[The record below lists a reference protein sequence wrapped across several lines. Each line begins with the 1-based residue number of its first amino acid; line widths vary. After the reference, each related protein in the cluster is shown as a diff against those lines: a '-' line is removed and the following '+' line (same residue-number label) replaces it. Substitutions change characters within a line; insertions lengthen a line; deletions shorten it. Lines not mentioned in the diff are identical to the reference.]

1 MFFVRP
7 LVALFIA
14 QIFKIIIYGWKNKRF
29 DFRRLVGAGGMPSS
43 HAAFTVALTTQLGK
57 DVGVDGPVF
66 AIALVF
72 TMVVLYDA
80 AGVRRAAGK
89 QAAILNTI
97 MEEVMA
103 HKKIEEARLK
113 ELLGHTPF
121 EVLVGVVLGFLVGW
135 W

>member
-1 MFFVRP
+1 VFFVRP
-7 LVALFIA
+7 LLALFIA
-14 QIFKIIIYGWKNKRF
+14 QVFKIIIYGWKNKGF

-43 HAAFTVALTTQLGK
+43 HATLTVALTTQIGK
-57 DVGVDGPVF
+57 NVGIDEPVF
-66 AIALVF
+66 AVALVF

-97 MEEVMA
+97 MSEVMA
-103 HKKIEEARLK
+103 HQKIKEARLK

-121 EVLVGVVLGFLVGW
+121 EVLVGVILGFIVGW

>member
-1 MFFVRP
+1 VFFVRP

>member
-7 LVALFIA
+7 LVALFIT
-14 QIFKIIIYGWKNKRF
+14 QVFKIIIYGWKNKRF

>member
-7 LVALFIA
+7 LVALFIT
-14 QIFKIIIYGWKNKRF
+14 QVFKIIIYGWKNKRF

-43 HAAFTVALTTQLGK
+43 HAAFTVALTTQIGK

-66 AIALVF
+66 AVALVF

-103 HKKIEEARLK
+103 HQKIKEVRLK

>member
-7 LVALFIA
+7 LLALLIA
-14 QIFKIIIYGWKNKRF
+14 QILKIIFYGWKNKRF

-43 HAAFTVALTTQLGK
+43 HSALTVALTTRIGK
-57 DVGVDGPVF
+57 EVGISEPIF
-66 AIALVF
+66 AVALVF
-72 TMVVLYDA
+72 TIIVLYDA

-89 QAAILNTI
+89 QAAVLNSI
-97 MEEVMA
+97 MDEIMA
-103 HKKIEEARLK
+103 HKKIKEDRLK

-121 EVLVGVVLGFLVGW
+121 EVLVGVILGFLVGW